1 MKRRSP
7 AQWRELFQQQQISGQ
22 NASAFCRAQQICPKY
37 FSLRRRQLLG
47 DAAPSKTT
55 KVSPFVP
62 VAVQRPAETMAL
74 EVRLGDRL
82 QLRIPPSVSPQWL
95 AALLHA
101 LRN

>member
-1 MKRRSP
+1 MQRRSHDE
-7 AQWRELFQQQQISGQ
+7 WRALFQAQQTSGQ
-22 NASAFCRAQQICPKY
+22 NMTEFCQTHGVCPKY

-47 DAAPSKTT
+47 DAVSSKAID
-55 KVSPFVP
+55 VSAFVP

-74 EVRLGDRL
+74 EVRLGASL
-82 QLRIPPSVSPQWL
+82 QLRVPPSVSPQWL

>member
-1 MKRRSP
+1 MKRRSH
-7 AQWRELFQQQQISGQ
+7 AQWHTLFQAQQASGQ
-22 NASAFCRAQQICPKY
+22 DLTVFCQAHDICPKY

-47 DAAPSKTT
+47 DA
-55 KVSPFVP
+55 VSSTAINASAFVP
-62 VAVQRPAETMAL
+62 VSVQRPVEAMAL
-74 EVRLGDRL
+74 EIRLGDAL

>member
-47 DAAPSKTT
+47 DAPPATA
-55 KVSPFVP
+55 VSAFVP
-62 VAVQRPAETMAL
+62 VAVPRPVEAMAL